1 MKSRYIYE
9 LRHEEWKRGKDFML
23 QEVAFITWNHPL
35 RNLLFKAIA
44 DYESGKFSY
53 DGATL
58 YIGHKWELQQV
69 KYYNATYS
77 KKDVLLTV
85 LGGFIIGIIFII

>member
-1 MKSRYIYE
+1 MKYLIE
-9 LRHEEWKRGKDFML
+9 LTKNLK
-23 QEVAFITWNHPL
+23 N
-35 RNLLFKAIA
+35 RNLLHIVGGVLIA
-44 DYESGKFSY
+44 LLPSLFLPKYLGFII
-53 DGATL
+53 GIIITL

-69 KYYNATYS
+69 KHYNATYS